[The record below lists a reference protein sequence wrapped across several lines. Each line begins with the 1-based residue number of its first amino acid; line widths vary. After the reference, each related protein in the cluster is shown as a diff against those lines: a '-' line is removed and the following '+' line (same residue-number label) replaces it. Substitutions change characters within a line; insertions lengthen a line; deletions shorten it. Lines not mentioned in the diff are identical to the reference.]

1 VIALDAAR
9 RPQLP
14 AAYYTALFDRTPMA
28 VGAAR
33 RMACQA
39 LSTWGL
45 EHLLDDAILV
55 LSELVTNA
63 IQHTSIHA
71 LHVTV
76 ARVGAE
82 RIRIAVDDDSDDYPC
97 TRPGVKGQESGWG
110 WSIVGQLAARV
121 GVDETPEGKTVWAEI
136 A

>member
-1 VIALDAAR
+1 MVDTAR
-9 RPQLP
+9 RHQLP
-14 AAYYTALFDRTPMA
+14 AAYYTAVFDRTPMA

-39 LSTWGL
+39 LDTWAL

-76 ARVGAE
+76 ARVGDV
-82 RIRIAVDDDSDDYPC
+82 RIRIAVDDDSDDHPC
-97 TRPGVKGQESGWG
+97 TRAGDPGQESGWG
-110 WSIVGQLAARV
+110 WSIVRQLADRT
-121 GVDETPEGKTVWAEI
+121 GVDLTPEGKTVWAELV
-136 A
+136 